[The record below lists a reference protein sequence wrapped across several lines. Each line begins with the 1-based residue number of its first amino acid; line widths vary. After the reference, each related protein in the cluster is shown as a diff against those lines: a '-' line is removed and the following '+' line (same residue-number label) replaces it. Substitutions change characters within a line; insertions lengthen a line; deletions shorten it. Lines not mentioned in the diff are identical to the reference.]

1 MNCQQCKDKPVFEI
15 DGHQSILCMECIDEI
30 AEKDTLTC
38 DQCQYIGD
46 REDFIITDCGP
57 WCKNCYKGNVSEL
70 MSRAF
75 YLMQL
80 HLSER
85 EIQVLKLRFGLEP
98 DGRRHTL
105 EEVGR
110 VFGLSKERIRQIQ
123 AKAFRKLR
131 ANTGIYRASLS
142 RFLSYNRF
150 KHPGLNE
157 ICRIAKE
164 GKSGYNTPCGLSR
177 R

>member
-30 AEKDTLTC
+30 AEKDTLIC

-57 WCKNCYKGNVSEL
+57 WCKNCYKGNVSDF
-70 MSRAF
+70 MPKAF
-75 YLMQL
+75 YLMMIP
-80 HLSER
+80 LSER
-85 EIQVLKLRFGLEP
+85 ETQVLELRYGLEP

-110 VFGLSKERIRQIQ
+110 EFGVTRERIRQIE

-131 ANTGIYRASLS
+131 TNMGIHY
-142 RFLSYNRF
+142 YRF

-157 ICRIAKE
+157 ICRIARE